1 MSEYDT
7 MIQVETGSGTVYAP
21 SWEALASLFKKLAA
35 VMGNAGSVK
44 ETGQNT
50 QDRYKYANADDVL
63 APVQKAMAHAN
74 IGHVMQVVGIEQ
86 VNEERGNGKA
96 PGLRTT
102 LTANAIF
109 GDGDTGAFIV
119 STWISEATD
128 FGMRDKGINKC
139 ATTAQKFFMKRAF
152 LLVSKDDID
161 NDPDG
166 ASEPDGRADA
176 GRGGADKGGTT
187 LSLAPL
193 QPLVDKLNEY
203 FELSLNIGQVYVSV
217 AGNEPTTDLASLTGA
232 IIRLFIAE
240 SIKTVAART
249 VGDAEYDMAKVQAHI
264 DETVTDKTMGSM
276 KARYAAIRDYFGEKI
291 EE

>member
-1 MSEYDT
+1 MDE

-21 SWEALASLFKKLAA
+21 SWEALASLFKKMAT
-35 VMGNAGSVK
+35 VMGSAGAVR
-44 ETGQNT
+44 ETGKNA
-50 QDRYKYANADDVL
+50 QDRYTYADANDVL
-63 APVQKAMAHAN
+63 APVQKAMANAN

-119 STWISEATD
+119 STWVSEATD

-166 ASEPDGRADA
+166 ASEPDGKADPIH
-176 GRGGADKGGTT
+176 GSTGKSKDDTT

-193 QPLVDKLNEY
+193 QPLVDHLNEA
-203 FELSLNIGQVYVSV
+203 FGLGLNVAQVYVSV
-217 AGNEPTTDLASLTGA
+217 TGDEPTSDFASLKGPV
-232 IIRLFIAE
+232 IRLYIAE
-240 SIKTVAART
+240 AIKAVAART
-249 VGDAEYDMAKVQAHI
+249 VGDAEYDMAKVQSHI

-276 KARYAAIRDYFGEKI
+276 KARYAAIRDYFGEK
-291 EE
+291 E